1 MGANFYNTTHA
12 LKLDSY
18 RTAITVTCIGLVL
31 LAIWLAWFSFS
42 KITIYETSSKV
53 RLEVNNFSNP
63 ITTLVSGKVN
73 SVNFSLA
80 KEIKANDVLLVL
92 DSNNENLR
100 LKEAEA
106 KLQSLPSQISALEKQ
121 IIALNHAK
129 FETQQANLSA
139 VQSVRSRQNEINSA
153 IAFAKDNEH
162 RLTELSNLGQMP
174 LIETLKARTE
184 VQKLNA
190 GKDALESDVQKLL
203 KETETHK
210 HQQDAE
216 IENLN
221 REIARLK
228 GEELITQTL
237 MATLQ
242 QSIDNHTILSPV
254 SGKIGEMIPLQVG
267 SYVTAGDK
275 LGSIIPY
282 SDLKIVADFLP
293 SSVIGRIKVG
303 QTASMR
309 LDAFP
314 WAQYGTLKAKVSRV
328 GSEIRDN
335 QVKVEFV
342 PETTANS
349 MIVLQHGLPGS
360 IEVTIEQLSPAVMVL
375 RAAGQLMANH

>member
-1 MGANFYNTTHA
+1 MGANFYNTTRA

-18 RTAITVTCIGLVL
+18 RTAITVTLIGIVF
-31 LAIWLAWFSFS
+31 LAIWLAWFSLS
-42 KITIYETSSKV
+42 KITIYESSNKV

-63 ITTLVSGKVN
+63 ITTLVSGKVS

-80 KEIKANDVLLVL
+80 KEIKANDVLIVL

-106 KLQSLPSQISALEKQ
+106 KLHSLPSQISALEKQ
-121 IIALNHAK
+121 IVALKSAK
-129 FETQQANLSA
+129 SETQQANLSA
-139 VQSVRSRQNEINSA
+139 VQSVRFRQSEINSA

-162 RLTELSNLGQMP
+162 RLTELSNLGQIP

-190 GKDALESDVQKLL
+190 NKDALESDIKKLL

-216 IENLN
+216 IESLN

-242 QSIDNHTILSPV
+242 QSIDNHTIFSPV

-282 SDLKIVADFLP
+282 SDLKIVADFPP

-335 QVKVEFV
+335 QVKVEFI
-342 PETTANS
+342 PEITSDS
-349 MIVLQHGLPGS
+349 MIVLQHGLPGY
-360 IEVTIEQLSPAVMVL
+360 IEVTIEQLSPAVMIL
-375 RAAGQLMANH
+375 RAAGQLMA